1 MSGKVSQILCCGR
14 EDKIPQHVKA
24 ERFPFLLFF
33 YTHGLM
39 LPVQSEPTEQQGVVR
54 YHAQGFSLPAKEDA
68 AGGLQA
74 AAILVRPLQPVKL
87 RTTVL

>member
-1 MSGKVSQILCCGR
+1 
-14 EDKIPQHVKA
+14 
-24 ERFPFLLFF
+24 
-33 YTHGLM
+33 M
-39 LPVQSEPTEQQGVVR
+39 LPVQSEPIEQQGVVR

-87 RTTVL
+87 RTTVLWEINPSTFSQNIGKGWTISLFQWTQLLVA

>member
-1 MSGKVSQILCCGR
+1 
-14 EDKIPQHVKA
+14 
-24 ERFPFLLFF
+24 
-33 YTHGLM
+33 M